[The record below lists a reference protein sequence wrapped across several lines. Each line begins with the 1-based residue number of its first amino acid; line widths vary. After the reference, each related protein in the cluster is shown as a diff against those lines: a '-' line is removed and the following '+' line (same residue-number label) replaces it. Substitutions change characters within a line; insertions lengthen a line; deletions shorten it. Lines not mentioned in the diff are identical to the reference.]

1 VKVFFTELDLCL
13 DIVNQISNFKQ
24 QKHERV
30 KY

>member
-1 VKVFFTELDLCL
+1 LDLCL